1 MPSALVKSIFQHF
14 SKAKLSKEAL
24 QVVENGSNLFFKQ
37 VSGDLMAYCRHAH
50 RTTIELADVELLMK
64 RQGFITDNQSLYS
77 LVEKYLP
84 LEYRQE
90 IIPTVQAGN
99 KIVLK

>member
-1 MPSALVKSIFQHF
+1 MGKGFFYFIVFITGIFFTDGKVASAPPPKQRVHGMNTGLV
-14 SKAKLSKEAL
+14 AL
-24 QVVENGSNLFFKQ
+24 ALLCFPLFF
-37 VSGDLMAYCRHAH
+37 
-50 RTTIELADVELLMK
+50 

-90 IIPTVQAGN
+90 IIPMVQAGN